1 MTVSTATLQS
11 EVLKILGYNSD
22 DTVLAAR
29 ALYWLNEAMDDI
41 MFALPDA
48 EFFQKSDMT
57 LATVADQA
65 AYPLPA
71 EFFSLLSLVDSTN
84 QNPLDVLTREEFDRR
99 HPDPSSEDTDSPKDV
114 TFEYDVA
121 NVRNIIR
128 LAPIPDDAYTLRAV
142 MRCWH
147 TALSATQAIPWDKV
161 ETVVK
166 RRAAYYG
173 AIELYNAPEDVNYR
187 NELNQLSMVK
197 MTGLQNVLSRQ
208 KPRPKQIPVVLRKS
222 DY

>member
-11 EVLKILGYNSD
+11 EVIKILGYNSD

-29 ALYWLNEAMDDI
+29 ALSWLNEAMDDI
-41 MFALPDA
+41 MFAVPDA
-48 EFFQKSDMT
+48 EFLQKSDMT

-71 EFFSLLSLVDSTN
+71 EFFSLLSLVEVTN
-84 QNPLDVLTREEFDRR
+84 QNPLNVLTREEFDRR
-99 HPDPSSEDTDSPKDV
+99 HPDPSSEDTDSPKDI
-114 TFEYDVA
+114 TLEYDVT
-121 NVRNIIR
+121 NVRNIVR
-128 LAPIPDDAYTLRAV
+128 LAPIPDAAYTLRAV

-147 TALSATQAIPWDKV
+147 TTLTATQSIPWDKV

-173 AIELYNAPEDVNYR
+173 SIELFNSPEDINYR

-197 MTGLQNVLSRQ
+197 MNGLQNVLSRQ
-208 KPRPKQIPVVLRKS
+208 KPRPTQIRAVLKKS
-222 DY
+222 EY